1 MELGHFD
8 KHFVKNIQKK
18 RQGIILEFFLLDTV
32 KTTFRMKFRLKS
44 WAFFPK
50 IRTLFLI
57 FKKKKKQ
64 WRPSPSSTIVAR
76 LHCLD
81 EVSTVNSDVTNFLGV
96 QHLHK
101 NIQWVMGFYLSLTTL
116 CLQKRCCCSAFLY

>member
-44 WAFFPK
+44 WAFFSK

-57 FKKKKKQ
+57 FKKKKK
-64 WRPSPSSTIVAR
+64 SS
-76 LHCLD
+76 
-81 EVSTVNSDVTNFLGV
+81 EGPPPPPP
-96 QHLHK
+96 
-101 NIQWVMGFYLSLTTL
+101 
-116 CLQKRCCCSAFLY
+116 